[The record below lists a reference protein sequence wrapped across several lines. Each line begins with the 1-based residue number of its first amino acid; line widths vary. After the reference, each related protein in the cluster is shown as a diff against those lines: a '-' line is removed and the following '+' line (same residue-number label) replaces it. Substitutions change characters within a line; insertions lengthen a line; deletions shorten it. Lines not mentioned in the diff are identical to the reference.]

1 MFKCIMIENHTV
13 LGYSDIL
20 FPNRVKMDASLFSG
34 YWVCLKRMEN
44 NAIDMSPI
52 ITHKTQLP

>member
-1 MFKCIMIENHTV
+1 MIENHTV

-20 FPNRVKMDASLFSG
+20 FPNRVKIDASLFSG
-34 YWVCLKRMEN
+34 YQVCFKRMEN

>member
-34 YWVCLKRMEN
+34 YQVCLSEW
-44 NAIDMSPI
+44 
-52 ITHKTQLP
+52 KTMPSTWVQ